1 MIERSFIVEQQLT
14 GVDSAK
20 AHYLMMNDSLRGFQD
35 FLEDVTEFS
44 GLGDGLNIA
53 LKDLDIRGAGNL
65 LGGEQSG
72 FINELGFETYN
83 KILDEALSDDEHND
97 KSFKRNEIKKLQT
110 SINCLVDPYEKAV
123 IPKTYIQNSDER
135 LRVYGFVEE
144 MSKKGSFKEIKR
156 NLKDRFGPLPIEVKG
171 LIKSMR
177 IKKLGANLNID
188 KITCLLYTSPSPRDK
203 RQSRMPS
210 SA

>member
-1 MIERSFIVEQQLT
+1 MSPKISSLT
-14 GVDSAK
+14 SDAK
-20 AHYLMMNDSLRGFQD
+20 KRLVV
-35 FLEDVTEFS
+35 LEEFS

-83 KILDEALSDDEHND
+83 KILDEALSDVEHND
-97 KSFKRNEIKKLQT
+97 KSFKRNEIKKLHT

-156 NLKDRFGPLPIEVKG
+156 NLKDRFGPLPIEVLS
-171 LIKSMR
+171 LIH
-177 IKKLGANLNID
+177 I
-188 KITCLLYTSPSPRDK
+188 
-203 RQSRMPS
+203 
-210 SA
+210 